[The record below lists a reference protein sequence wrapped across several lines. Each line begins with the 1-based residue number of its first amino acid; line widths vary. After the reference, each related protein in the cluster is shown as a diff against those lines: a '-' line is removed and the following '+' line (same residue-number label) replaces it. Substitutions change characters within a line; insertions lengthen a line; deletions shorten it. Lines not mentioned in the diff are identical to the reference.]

1 MVLSLWSRPS
11 FRTALWGGA
20 FDRPLARYSHSF
32 QEKSNCK
39 TIKMGKAIL
48 PLRQRSSNEPGGALD
63 EVGYRFCIVEIEY
76 RQQLAFNG
84 KIGGDS
90 DDVGVLR

>member
-1 MVLSLWSRPS
+1 
-11 FRTALWGGA
+11 
-20 FDRPLARYSHSF
+20 
-32 QEKSNCK
+32 
-39 TIKMGKAIL
+39 MGKAIL

-84 KIGGDS
+84 KIGGNS
-90 DDVGVLR
+90 DDVGILR